1 MSEDG
6 VIRVV
11 LVTCP
16 TSEVGD
22 ALARELVARGLVA
35 CVNLVPG
42 VRSIYRWKGEICED
56 QEVMLVMKT
65 TLSQVG
71 ELMEVIPSLHPYEVP
86 EILALQVDSGL
97 PAYLAWV
104 RGAVGALP

>member
-1 MSEDG
+1 MSEEG
-6 VIRVV
+6 AIRVV

-16 TSEVGD
+16 TSEVGGT
-22 ALARELVARGLVA
+22 LARELVARGLVA
-35 CVNLVPG
+35 CVSLVPG

-65 TLSQVG
+65 TLARLG

-86 EILALQVDSGL
+86 EILALPVDAGL